1 MNTITKHTNIRKI
14 TALGITGA
22 AASALIIGGFVAPAQ
37 AFDGDLTNATSNTS
51 TSTDSSSEQN
61 RLDIIGDLF
70 NLSGNGTALGGVAN
84 GGVANGG
91 LVNGP
96 LVNDSLNSDIG
107 DVASGNEV
115 GNDVA
120 NGTSVGNG
128 NDVVAPIEA
137 PVTAPVEAPITA
149 PVDAGNGTDVRGTD
163 VGSTDVGGVD
173 VENIDASV
181 DSIIN
186 DVLGGLGLGLGR

>member
-1 MNTITKHTNIRKI
+1 MNTITKHTNVRKI

-37 AFDGDLTNATSNTS
+37 ALDGDNTTTS

-61 RLDIIGDLF
+61 RLDIIGALF
-70 NLSGNGTALGGVAN
+70 NLSGNDSTGNGVLGNDTSLGGVGNGGLVNGGVAN

-91 LVNGP
+91 VVDGP

-115 GNDVA
+115 GN
-120 NGTSVGNG
+120 G
-128 NDVVAPIEA
+128 NDVVAPIDA
-137 PVTAPVEAPITA
+137 PVTA
-149 PVDAGNGTDVRGTD
+149 PVDAGNGTDVDSD
-163 VGSTDVGGVD
+163 VGSVD
-173 VENIDASV
+173 VEDIDGSV
-181 DSIIN
+181 DSIVN
-186 DVLGGLGLGLGR
+186 DVLGDLGLGR

>member
-22 AASALIIGGFVAPAQ
+22 AASALIIGGFAAPAM
-37 AFDGDLTNATSNTS
+37 AFDGDRTSTSTS
-51 TSTDSSSEQN
+51 TSTDSSSEEN
-61 RLDIIGDLF
+61 RLDLIGDLF
-70 NLSGNGTALGGVAN
+70 NLSGNDSTGNGVLGN
-84 GGVANGG
+84 DTSLGGVANGG

-96 LVNDSLNSDIG
+96 LVSDSLNG

-115 GNDVA
+115 GNDIG

-137 PVTAPVEAPITA
+137 PITA
-149 PVDAGNGTDVRGTD
+149 PVDAGNGTDV
-163 VGSTDVGGVD
+163 GGV
-173 VENIDASV
+173 EGIDGGDINSGDIDTSV
-181 DSIIN
+181 DSIVN

>member
-37 AFDGDLTNATSNTS
+37 AFDGDSTSTT

-61 RLDIIGDLF
+61 RLDVIGDLF
-70 NLSGNGTALGGVAN
+70 NLSGNDSTGNGVLGNDTSVGGVGNGGILGG
-84 GGVANGG
+84 GV
-91 LVNGP
+91 VNGP
-96 LVNDSLNSDIG
+96 LVDDSLNNDIG

-115 GNDVA
+115 GNDA
-120 NGTSVGNG
+120 SVGTG

-137 PVTAPVEAPITA
+137 PVTAPV
-149 PVDAGNGTDVRGTD
+149 DAGNGTDVG
-163 VGSTDVGGVD
+163 TDVGGVD
-173 VENIDASV
+173 VENIDGSV
-181 DSIIN
+181 DSIVN
-186 DVLGGLGLGLGR
+186 DVLGDLGLGLGR

>member
-22 AASALIIGGFVAPAQ
+22 AASALIIGGFAAPAQ
-37 AFDGDLTNATSNTS
+37 AFDGDSASTTTS
-51 TSTDSSSEQN
+51 TSTDNSSEQN

-70 NLSGNGTALGGVAN
+70 NLSGNDSTGNGVLGNDTSLGGV
-84 GGVANGG
+84 GNGG

-115 GNDVA
+115 GNDA
-120 NGTSVGNG
+120 SVGNG

-137 PVTAPVEAPITA
+137 PVTAPV
-149 PVDAGNGTDVRGTD
+149 DAGNGTDVGTD
-163 VGSTDVGGVD
+163 LDGVD
-173 VENIDASV
+173 VDDINSGDNDGSV
-181 DSIIN
+181 DSIVN
-186 DVLGGLGLGLGR
+186 DVLGDLGLGLGR